1 MVSVTA
7 KHPVSVLPGR
17 GIVLRRG
24 PSLLLI
30 AADPMKTSA
39 TLSDL
44 AHLATEPLEQ
54 AGRVD
59 GSRLRSLTKWL
70 LANEDS
76 SPDFAVISTDRHG
89 GLEIFVYGAATARI
103 YVTEF
108 ATPEVIRGA
117 DAGFL
122 VQRSYPST
130 VFALALTIDE
140 TDPLTAG
147 PIGSGG
153 LAPSEIFS
161 LEKGAAPGSGVVL
174 WPSASPSTDSAVYAV
189 PAATPVPPVAPA
201 PDEPTGVPVVV
212 NPELVDTALSVSE
225 TPLVP
230 PALAVRLDDVD
241 NVTQAGRA
249 PLPIIGGPRKAA
261 AFRQGVAEPTLVP
274 PRDTVGPADAALASA
289 PTDVANRPVRP
300 VNPKITARDQQVQ
313 IHGLLCANGHIND
326 PRSPVC
332 SRCGIRIDRMTG
344 ALVQG
349 PRPPL
354 GLLVIDDGTTYVVA
368 SDLMIGRDPEP
379 MVASRG
385 GIASVGIGPLNP
397 IRINDTSGS
406 MSRAHCELRLVDWD
420 VRVVDTGSVNGTY
433 VRLPRAPG
441 WITLRRGQ
449 EAVLYPGSQL
459 RVGSRSLL
467 FEAPHGRISD
477 VR

>member
-1 MVSVTA
+1 MTA

-17 GIVLRRG
+17 GVALRRG
-24 PSLLLI
+24 PSLLLVD
-30 AADPMKTSA
+30 ADPMRTSA
-39 TLSDL
+39 TLTEL
-44 AHLATEPLEQ
+44 AQLATESLDGVE
-54 AGRVD
+54 

-76 SPDFAVISTDRHG
+76 SPDFAVISSDRHG
-89 GLEIFVYGAATARI
+89 GLEVFAYGAATVRV

-130 VFALALTIDE
+130 IFALALTIDAI
-140 TDPLTAG
+140 DPLAGG
-147 PIGSGG
+147 PIGATGI
-153 LAPSEIFS
+153 APSEIFS
-161 LEKGAAPGSGVVL
+161 LEKGSAPGAGMVL
-174 WPSASPSTDSAVYAV
+174 WPSASPSTDSAVYTI
-189 PAATPVPPVAPA
+189 PEPPPVATP
-201 PDEPTGVPVVV
+201 EPTAGDGV
-212 NPELVDTALSVSE
+212 LVGSATAPADA

-230 PALAVRLDDVD
+230 PTFAVRLDDVPPLPRSAR
-241 NVTQAGRA
+241 T
-249 PLPIIGGPRKAA
+249 PLPIVGGPRKPA
-261 AFRQGVAEPTLVP
+261 AFRQGIAEPTLVP
-274 PRDTVGPADAALASA
+274 PRDVVGPADAALSSA
-289 PTDVANRPVRP
+289 PTDVANRPVSA
-300 VNPKITARDQQVQ
+300 VNPKVALRDQQLQ
-313 IHGLLCANGHIND
+313 INGLLCANGHIND
-326 PRSPVC
+326 PRLPVC
-332 SRCGIRIDRMTG
+332 TRCGIRIDRMTG

-354 GLLVIDDGTTYVVA
+354 GLLVIDDGTTFVVA
-368 SDLMIGRDPEP
+368 GDLLIGRDPEP

-385 GIASVGIGPLNP
+385 GIASVGIGPLDP

-406 MSRAHCELRLVDWD
+406 MSRAHCELRLVDWE

>member
-1 MVSVTA
+1 MVPVTA
-7 KHPVSVLPGR
+7 QHPVSVLPGR

-24 PSLLLI
+24 PSLLLVD
-30 AADPMKTSA
+30 ADPMRTSA

-54 AGRVD
+54 AGRAD

-76 SPDFAVISTDRHG
+76 SPDFAVISADRHG
-89 GLEIFVYGAATARI
+89 GLEVFVYGAATARV

-108 ATPEVIRGA
+108 ATPEVVRGA

-130 VFALALTIDE
+130 VFALALTVDE
-140 TDPLTAG
+140 TDPLNGG
-147 PIGSGG
+147 PIGSAG
-153 LAPSEIFS
+153 LAPSKIFS
-161 LEKGAAPGSGVVL
+161 LDKGAAPGAGVVL
-174 WPSASPSTDSAVYAV
+174 WPSASPSTNSAVYAV
-189 PAATPVPPVAPA
+189 PTAVS
-201 PDEPTGVPVVV
+201 
-212 NPELVDTALSVSE
+212 PELVDTALSVVE

-230 PALAVRLDDVD
+230 PVLAVRLDDFD
-241 NVTQAGRA
+241 NTTAVGRA
-249 PLPIIGGPRKAA
+249 PLPIIGGPRKAS
-261 AFRQGVAEPTLVP
+261 AFRKGIAEPTLVP
-274 PRDTVGPADAALASA
+274 PRDDVGPADAVLASA

-300 VNPKITARDQQVQ
+300 WNPKVSARDQQVQ

-326 PRSPVC
+326 PRLTVC
-332 SRCGIRIDRMTG
+332 TRCGIRMDRMTG
-344 ALVQG
+344 AVVQG

-354 GLLVIDDGTTYVVA
+354 GLLVIDDGTTSVVA

-379 MVASRG
+379 MVAGRG
-385 GIASVGIGPLNP
+385 GIASMGIGPLNP

-420 VRVVDTGSVNGTY
+420 VRVVDAGSVNGTY
-433 VRLPRAPG
+433 VRLPRSPG
-441 WITLRRGQ
+441 WISLRRGQ
-449 EAVLYPGSQL
+449 ETVLYPGSEL

>member
-1 MVSVTA
+1 MVPVTA

-30 AADPMKTSA
+30 DADPIRSSA
-39 TLSDL
+39 TLTDL

-76 SPDFAVISTDRHG
+76 SPDFAVVSTDRHG
-89 GLEIFVYGAATARI
+89 GLEVFVYGAASARV

-108 ATPEVIRGA
+108 ATPEVIKGA

-122 VQRSYPST
+122 VQRSYPSS
-130 VFALALTIDE
+130 VFAVALTIDE
-140 TDPLTAG
+140 DDPLGGG

-161 LEKGAAPGSGVVL
+161 LEKGAAPGAGVVL

-189 PAATPVPPVAPA
+189 PAATPMPSAA
-201 PDEPTGVPVVV
+201 DEPTGVPVVV
-212 NPELVDTALSVSE
+212 SPELVDTAMAVIE
-225 TPLVP
+225 TPLLP
-230 PALAVRLDDVD
+230 PALSVRLDDFD
-241 NVTQAGRA
+241 NHTAAGRA
-249 PLPIIGGPRKAA
+249 PLPIVGGRRRAA
-261 AFRQGVAEPTLVP
+261 SVRRGIAEPTLVP
-274 PRDTVGPADAALASA
+274 PRDVVGPADAALASA

-300 VNPKITARDQQVQ
+300 SDPKVSAREQQVQ
-313 IHGLLCANGHIND
+313 IQGLLCQNGHIND

-332 SRCGIRIDRMTG
+332 TRCGIRINRMTG
-344 ALVQG
+344 AMVQG

-368 SDLMIGRDPEP
+368 GDLMIGRDPEP
-379 MVASRG
+379 MVAARG
-385 GIASVGIGPLNP
+385 GVASAGIGPLDP

-420 VRVVDTGSVNGTY
+420 VRVVDAGSVNGTY

-449 EAVLYPGSQL
+449 EAVLYPGSEL

>member
-1 MVSVTA
+1 MTA

-17 GIVLRRG
+17 GIALRRG
-24 PSLLLI
+24 PSLLLVD
-30 AADPMKTSA
+30 ADPMRTSA
-39 TLSDL
+39 ALTEL
-44 AHLATEPLEQ
+44 ARLATETLGES
-54 AGRVD
+54 GGLD

-89 GLEIFVYGAATARI
+89 GLEVFAYGAATARV

-122 VQRSYPST
+122 VQRSYPSSI
-130 VFALALTIDE
+130 FALALTIDE
-140 TDPLTAG
+140 SDPLGGG
-147 PIGSGG
+147 PIGASGI
-153 LAPSEIFS
+153 APSEIFS
-161 LEKGAAPGSGVVL
+161 LEKGSAPGAGMVL
-174 WPSASPSTDSAVYAV
+174 WPSSSPSTDSAVYAV
-189 PAATPVPPVAPA
+189 PVSAPELLADDPVLVGPAAQEPHIPLVAPA
-201 PDEPTGVPVVV
+201 F
-212 NPELVDTALSVSE
+212 
-225 TPLVP
+225 
-230 PALAVRLDDVD
+230 AVRLDDVEPL
-241 NVTQAGRA
+241 TRSART
-249 PLPIIGGPRKAA
+249 PLPIVGGPREPAG
-261 AFRQGVAEPTLVP
+261 FRQGIAEPTLVP
-274 PRDTVGPADAALASA
+274 PRDVVAPADVALASA
-289 PTDVANRPVRP
+289 PTDVANRPASA
-300 VNPKITARDQQVQ
+300 VNPKVAARDQQLQ

-326 PRSPVC
+326 PRLPVC
-332 SRCGIRIDRMTG
+332 TRCGIRIDRLTG

-368 SDLMIGRDPEP
+368 GDLLVGRDPEP
-379 MVASRG
+379 MVAARG
-385 GIASVGIGPLNP
+385 GIASVGIGPLDP

-406 MSRAHCELRLVDWD
+406 MSRAHCELRLIDWE
-420 VRVVDTGSVNGTY
+420 VRVVDAGSVNGTY

-459 RVGSRSLL
+459 RVGNRSLL